1 MRLRPLAVTLH
12 LLALTLAAL
21 AIFVTPAHAN
31 VPGTLTQIGCI
42 LDDSRTPDCLSG
54 RGLRDAA
61 YLAISPDGR
70 FLYVPG
76 RASDAVAIL
85 RSDPFTGL
93 LSQDPGP
100 AGCIGGGSGAPADCT
115 PATGLDRPSGIAM
128 TPDGGALFVASTI
141 AGTLTVFTRDAGT
154 GALSPVGCF
163 QDAANTAPIA
173 GCTPVAGLG
182 GAVGVAVTSDARS
195 VYVAAENSSAIV
207 MFARDPGSGA
217 LTPTGCLANRATGST
232 ASCTEVG
239 SLSAVRSLAA
249 SPDGMS
255 VYAASPSSNAVVAL
269 ARDPGGGL
277 AKVGCLSGDDGAG
290 QDAAC
295 GAATALGYAQ
305 HVTVSPD
312 GRFVYV
318 SATDSAAIVAF
329 TRDAGT
335 SALTQVPPPEGC
347 RSDFDFG
354 PATCEAAPGMAQSL
368 GIAMTPDGRFLY
380 TGSFT
385 YGSIVS
391 FTRDP
396 QSGLIAPLGRCISAG
411 DERCV
416 PGTGLERAGYVALSP
431 NSRFLYANST
441 SGSGVGIFARQFEI
455 HRARITT
462 KRVRAR
468 RGTVRVRLACPAGF
482 LEGCYG
488 TMRLAIVKVR
498 GGLRIT
504 NIAGPLPFDLAAGAR
519 VRVPMKLRR
528 KAIRRL
534 RLGRRFA
541 ARAIVVSRDG
551 SGATATAERTVRVR
565 R

>member
-1 MRLRPLAVTLH
+1 MRPRPLAVTLR
-12 LLALTLAAL
+12 LVALTLAAL
-21 AIFVTPAHAN
+21 AISATPAHGN
-31 VPGTLTQIGCI
+31 VPGTLSQLGCI
-42 LDDSRTPDCLSG
+42 LDASQTLDCAAG

-61 YLAISPDGR
+61 YMAFSPDGR

-76 RASDAVAIL
+76 RGSDAIAIL
-85 RSDPFTGL
+85 RSDPITGL
-93 LSQDPGP
+93 LSQDAGP
-100 AGCIGGGSGAPADCT
+100 AGCVGGGSDAPADCA
-115 PATGLDRPSGIAM
+115 PVSGLDRPSGIAM
-128 TPDGGALFVASTI
+128 TPDGGAVFVASTI
-141 AGTLTVFTRDAGT
+141 AGTLTVFARDAGT
-154 GALSPVGCF
+154 GALSPAGCF
-163 QDAANTAPIA
+163 QDAATTAPIA
-173 GCTPVAGLG
+173 GCTPVAGLD
-182 GAVGVAVTSDARS
+182 GAVGVAVTPDGRS
-195 VYVAAENSSAIV
+195 IYVAAEDASAIV
-207 MFARDPGSGA
+207 LFARDPASGA
-217 LTPTGCLANRATGST
+217 LTPAGCLAHRATGST

-249 SPDGMS
+249 SADGMS
-255 VYAASPSSNAVVAL
+255 LYAASPSSNAVVAF

-277 AKVGCLSGDDGAG
+277 TKVGCLSGDDGAG
-290 QDAAC
+290 QDPAC

-305 HVTVSPD
+305 QVAVSPD

-318 SATDSAAIVAF
+318 NATDSAALVAF
-329 TRDAGT
+329 TRDAAT
-335 SALTQVPPPEGC
+335 SGLTQVPPPEGC

-385 YGSIVS
+385 YGSVVS
-391 FTRDP
+391 FARDP
-396 QSGLIAPLGRCISAG
+396 QSGLVVPLGRCISSG
-411 DERCV
+411 DSRCV
-416 PGTGLERAGYVALSP
+416 EGTGLQRAGYVALSP

-441 SGSGVGIFARQFEI
+441 GGGGVAIFARQFQI

-482 LEGCYG
+482 LEGCFG